1 MAEINTTW
9 LILGGVFLGVVFLA
23 ILTLVA
29 GVKRCQKKKGP
40 GPEGFAHYPPYR
52 QENGPY
58 QNNSGV
64 SPNHKEWRTP
74 NTGVNS
80 TFSVTGQP
88 YASLSQVTNEETP
101 IQGVDI
107 FGSRFG
113 PGYITPARGWWNQV
127 SDLNAATGLQVTR
140 PNVLGANSQ
149 PNSSIW
155 VDPSTLRQ
163 LQQPINAG
171 ANPLVGRQ
179 QLTELREN
187 YVDLNLDRD
196 DSVPKKALEP
206 TVKRTRE
213 STHTGWGDHE
223 YDQYRNPMLKSCTT
237 LSTYG
242 PPFWPLHSEYPFRD
256 GIYDMKIT
264 NFFTASN
271 NDPENLSAQRLWPK
285 AQ

>member
-1 MAEINTTW
+1 MVGQRGPAFFTMINGRDQYDLVDSGRGVPGSGIFSDSDPGCWSKEMPEEKGTRS
-9 LILGGVFLGVVFLA
+9 GGICSLS
-23 ILTLVA
+23 
-29 GVKRCQKKKGP
+29 
-40 GPEGFAHYPPYR
+40 PYR

-140 PNVLGANSQ
+140 PDVLGANSQ

-155 VDPSTLRQ
+155 VDPSTLRTAPTTDQ
-163 LQQPINAG
+163 C
-171 ANPLVGRQ
+171 GRQ
-179 QLTELREN
+179 PACGET
-187 YVDLNLDRD
+187 
-196 DSVPKKALEP
+196 
-206 TVKRTRE
+206 T
-213 STHTGWGDHE
+213 TH
-223 YDQYRNPMLKSCTT
+223 R
-237 LSTYG
+237 
-242 PPFWPLHSEYPFRD
+242 
-256 GIYDMKIT
+256 
-264 NFFTASN
+264 
-271 NDPENLSAQRLWPK
+271 AQRKLCGPEPR
-285 AQ
+285 QRRLCP